1 MNTLRIGILI
11 ERWQPERGGAARSL
25 AELAARLLARGHDV
39 HVFCEQGPRSGL
51 GAPGTWHRVS
61 VGPFRREP
69 REVVLGRALVDAARQ
84 AECDV
89 TLAATPVPN
98 VDLYWA
104 STGTLKATI
113 DARTRAQQSA
123 REKEETER
131 GTLVPFGRPDG
142 RKNRWRGLLE
152 MEYGLLEGGKA
163 HRVMCPSKRVREE
176 IEEAFPACSGR
187 VVELSPG
194 VDLGAFSPK
203 IRERERQALRLA
215 SDVTGTEPLIAFS
228 SPDPVIDGLPL
239 LLRALSGLQD
249 RPWSFVA
256 AVGGEAST
264 WSRRA
269 RREGISRDRLRFVRE
284 LEPWR
289 RAAGADLWVS
299 PTWRRTMDSETLEAL
314 AAGTPVIT
322 TENSAA
328 AEAVTDESGS
338 VLPASR
344 GAASLRVALG
354 HWIERAATARV
365 NPETVR
371 ASVEGRDRDAWLV
384 QFESILVDVARRGRP
399 HLMR

>member
-11 ERWQPERGGAARSL
+11 ERWQPERGGVARSL

-51 GAPGTWHRVS
+51 GAPGIWHRVA
-61 VGPFRREP
+61 VGPFRREA
-69 REVVLGRALVDAARQ
+69 REVVLGRALVDAARR

-104 STGTLKATI
+104 STGTLEATI
-113 DARTRAQQSA
+113 HARTRAQQSA
-123 REKEETER
+123 REKEEEGR
-131 GTLVPFGRPDG
+131 GTLVPFGRPEG
-142 RKNRWRGLLE
+142 KKQRWRGLLE

-163 HRVMCPSKRVREE
+163 HRVLCPSRRVREE
-176 IEEAFPACSGR
+176 VERAFPACSGR
-187 VVELSPG
+187 VVELPPG
-194 VDLGAFSPK
+194 VDLDAFKPD
-203 IRERERQALRLA
+203 IRARERQALRLA
-215 SDVTGTEPLIAFS
+215 CDVTGTEPLLAFA

-239 LLRALSGLQD
+239 LLRALAGLQD

-256 AVGGEAST
+256 AVGGESAA

-269 RREGISRDRLRFVRE
+269 RREGLSRDRLRFVRE

-289 RAAGADLWVS
+289 RAAGPDLWVS
-299 PTWRRTMDSETLEAL
+299 PTWRRTVDTETLEAL
-314 AAGTPVIT
+314 AAGTPVVT

-328 AEAVTDESGS
+328 AEVVTQDAGS
-338 VLPASR
+338 VLPATR
-344 GAASLRVALG
+344 GAASLRVALS

-365 NPETVR
+365 NPDTVR
-371 ASVEGRDRDAWLV
+371 ACVQGRDRDAWLV
-384 QFESILVDVARRGRP
+384 QFEALLTDVARRGRP
-399 HLMR
+399 HLTP